1 MKRISTL
8 IIGAGQAGLAMSRCL
23 SDRSVEHVVLERGE
37 VAQSWAADR
46 WDSLRLLTP
55 NWQSRLPGHAYDGP
69 DPDGFMSMPEIT
81 AYLRR
86 YAAKGAL
93 PVETRTEVL
102 SVSAEGQGYRVRTS
116 RGDWVCSNLVLANGA
131 CTLPR
136 IPHVAASIPREILQ
150 ISPLRY
156 RNPNSLPEGGVLVVG
171 ASASGIQIAAE
182 LRAAGRE
189 VLMAVGQHIR
199 APRRYRGRDIQWWMD
214 KSGTLDQRAEDFDDP
229 LRARAVPS
237 LQLVGRT
244 DTPLIDLNYL
254 QAQGIEITGRLAAI
268 RDGTALFSGG
278 LANACVLSDLKMRR
292 LLRSFDDWAAEA
304 NITGLPAPETFAT
317 TEVAKP
323 HRLSLDLRRGEI
335 RTIIWAT
342 GFRPDFS
349 WLELPVLDTKR
360 RLRHVG
366 GCVAPGLYA
375 LGQPFLRRRKSQH
388 IDGVGGDATELS
400 DHLIQT
406 QSRRAA

>member
-1 MKRISTL
+1 MNRISTL

-23 SDRSVEHVVLERGE
+23 TDRSVAHVVLERGE

-69 DPDGFMSMPEIT
+69 DPDGFMTMPEIT
-81 AYLRR
+81 AYLRS
-86 YAAKGAL
+86 YAATGAV
-93 PVETRTEVL
+93 PVETRTKVL
-102 SVSAEGQGYRVRTS
+102 GVSAEGSGYRVQTS
-116 RGDWVCSNLVLANGA
+116 RGDWICRNLVLANGA

-136 IPHVAASIPREILQ
+136 IPHVAASIPSDILQ
-150 ISPLRY
+150 ISPLSY
-156 RNPNSLPEGGVLVVG
+156 RNPDSLPDGGVLVVG
-171 ASASGIQIAAE
+171 ASASGVQIADE

-189 VLMAVGQHIR
+189 VILSAGQHIR
-199 APRRYRGRDIQWWMD
+199 APRHYRGRDIQWWMD
-214 KSGTLDQRAEDFDDP
+214 QSGVLDQQTQDLEDP
-229 LRARAVPS
+229 VRARAVPS

-244 DTPLIDLNYL
+244 NMPFIDLNYL
-254 QAQGIEITGRLAAI
+254 QQQGIEITGRLAAI

-278 LANACVLSDLKMRR
+278 LANACTLSDLKMRR
-292 LLRSFDDWAAEA
+292 LLRGFDDWAAKA
-304 NITGLPAPETFAT
+304 GLSGLPAPESVAPTV
-317 TEVAKP
+317 VAKP
-323 HRLSLDLRRGEI
+323 HRLCLDLRSGQI
-335 RTIIWAT
+335 RSIIWAT

-349 WLELPVLDTKR
+349 WLDLPVFDAKGR
-360 RLRHVG
+360 IRHDG

-375 LGQPFLRRRKSQH
+375 LGLPFLRRRKSQL
-388 IDGVGGDATELS
+388 IDGVGTDAADLS